1 MISTPAMK
9 MARDR
14 VRSAFRSANQSSRR
28 TNAVRVM
35 RFVAFDS
42 TRTAPTGR

>member
-9 MARDR
+9 MARDVSR
-14 VRSAFRSANQSSRR
+14 RAFRSANHSSSRMK
-28 TNAVRVM
+28 AVSVM